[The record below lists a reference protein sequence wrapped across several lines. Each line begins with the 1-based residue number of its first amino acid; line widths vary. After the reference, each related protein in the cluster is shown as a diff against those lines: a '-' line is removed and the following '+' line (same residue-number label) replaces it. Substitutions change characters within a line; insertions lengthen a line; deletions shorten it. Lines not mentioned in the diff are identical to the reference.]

1 MLLFFDRRA
10 VRWFDSARECAVL
23 LRTLE
28 ATLVSDKQ
36 PHSRT
41 VSLIGTAVPMMHELV
56 ELIYDK
62 QQSLVTP
69 SVQVQSVVHFQSVR
83 SRNDCVGSACCGWRP
98 CLACSSQTWNDA
110 VCN

>member
-1 MLLFFDRRA
+1 M
-10 VRWFDSARECAVL
+10 RWFDSARECAVL

-62 QQSLVTP
+62 QQNLVTP
-69 SVQVQSVVHFQSVR
+69 SVQVQSIVHFQSVSIEKR
-83 SRNDCVGSACCGWRP
+83 LRRLRLLRLSGGLALPAQAKLELCC
-98 CLACSSQTWNDA
+98 L
-110 VCN
+110 